1 MNTKK
6 YEFKH
11 VFGVLFLSLLI
22 ILSLFCV
29 RSYASDISISGNSSN
44 GYVNS
49 MVADPF
55 LSGNGA
61 LGEYEPNPS
70 MVSFNESFDPQ
81 TTYYT
86 GLVFSNS
93 NSYGGFLITLDESK
107 LINNDSEKMWLRIGT
122 QLDFGNGSTSDK
134 EITGNVVEAKNF
146 AGLISLEN
154 DSDIY
159 IIIGPKYD
167 SDGTGGIN
175 YMDAFESEKCDV
187 IIDFSNFK
195 AVPALL
201 SFAVSRKIPVV
212 VCTTG
217 LDAETKRQLVESAS
231 TVPVFHSANMSMG
244 IALMRVL
251 AAKAAAVLGDSF
263 DIEIVERHHN
273 RKIDAPSG
281 TAIMLADAIDTVWD
295 GRYDYVFDRH
305 SRTEKR
311 SKYEIGIS
319 SVRGG
324 NIVGDHEVIFAGE
337 NEVIELTHRAQSRE
351 VFAEGA
357 IKAAVFLADKDRGIY
372 TMDDLVG
379 GF

>member
-1 MNTKK
+1 MLKIAVHGICGKMGEITARMISERKDMSPA
-6 YEFKH
+6 
-11 VFGVLFLSLLI
+11 FGI
-22 ILSLFCV
+22 
-29 RSYASDISISGNSSN
+29 
-44 GYVNS
+44 
-49 MVADPF
+49 DPF
-55 LSGNGA
+55 A
-61 LGEYEPNPS
+61 GEAPEGVRVYKS
-70 MVSFNESFDPQ
+70 
-81 TTYYT
+81 
-86 GLVFSNS
+86 
-93 NSYGGFLITLDESK
+93 
-107 LINNDSEKMWLRIGT
+107 
-122 QLDFGNGSTSDK
+122 
-134 EITGNVVEAKNF
+134 VE
-146 AGLISLEN
+146 EV
-154 DSDIY
+154 
-159 IIIGPKYD
+159 P
-167 SDGTGGIN
+167 
-175 YMDAFESEKCDV
+175 ESEKCDV
-187 IIDFSNFK
+187 IIDFSNFR

-231 TVPVFHSANMSMG
+231 AVPVFHSANMSMG